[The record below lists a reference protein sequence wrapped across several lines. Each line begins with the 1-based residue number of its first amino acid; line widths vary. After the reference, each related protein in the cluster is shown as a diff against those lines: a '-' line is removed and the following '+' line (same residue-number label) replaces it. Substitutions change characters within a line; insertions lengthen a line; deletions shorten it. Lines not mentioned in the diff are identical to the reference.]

1 MKISIIIPVYNAEK
15 TLPNCIEHLL
25 NQTWHDFELILI
37 NDNSND
43 NTWQIA
49 LNIANKDNRI
59 KLINN
64 RKNIG
69 AGLSRNKGLNIA
81 QGEWIT
87 FCDADDYPEE
97 NWLSD
102 FVFGASENTEMV
114 IQGFYCDNCEG
125 NEIITNQIV
134 AYDGINNRNII
145 VNALCNKDVFGY
157 LWCKMYRAS
166 IIKKNHLQ
174 FTNLKF
180 LEDEMFNLQYL
191 KYTQQIA
198 CIPTCN
204 YHYIRPDFYA
214 KYGKSDSFD
223 VNIKLFKQACD
234 TFGNT
239 PIRIKD
245 ILAERICEWLWV
257 TFHFN
262 NVAKRKKTQ
271 QFCAVVGPYLPNIQ
285 FERKGNRLIKF
296 LLIPKYP
303 TLCYHILNVIFIIK
317 DLFIKK

>member
-125 NEIITNQIV
+125 NEIISN
-134 AYDGINNRNII
+134 
-145 VNALCNKDVFGY
+145 
-157 LWCKMYRAS
+157 
-166 IIKKNHLQ
+166 
-174 FTNLKF
+174 
-180 LEDEMFNLQYL
+180 
-191 KYTQQIA
+191 
-198 CIPTCN
+198 
-204 YHYIRPDFYA
+204 
-214 KYGKSDSFD
+214 
-223 VNIKLFKQACD
+223 
-234 TFGNT
+234 
-239 PIRIKD
+239 
-245 ILAERICEWLWV
+245 
-257 TFHFN
+257 
-262 NVAKRKKTQ
+262 
-271 QFCAVVGPYLPNIQ
+271 
-285 FERKGNRLIKF
+285 
-296 LLIPKYP
+296 
-303 TLCYHILNVIFIIK
+303 
-317 DLFIKK
+317 